1 MKSIGMDV
9 HARQTYFCVL
19 NERGDVVNRGRTDTT
34 EQKLRQVIE
43 RCNGKTQVAIE
54 ASTTAWWVQDIL
66 KKAGA
71 RVEVTN
77 PYKLKLI
84 AESRAKTDKADAQI
98 LAELLRCGGLPTAVY
113 VPSAEIIDLRQK
125 LNLRRQLIKI
135 RTQLICSAKARLRG
149 RGIKVLPQS
158 FHTVS
163 SWAKITKEH
172 EDHRWYMEP
181 LQEVFERVEAGIDQL
196 VDNISDE
203 WDRDPGVQRLRT
215 VCGIG
220 PIVAYTIRAALAD
233 AKRFATSK
241 QVGAYAGIV
250 PTERSS
256 GEATHR
262 GRITHEG
269 RIELRQALVQ
279 AAWGV
284 LRTRRDEAVFLKK
297 FYYKIMYR
305 KGSQIAIVALARKL
319 LTIAYHILRD
329 AREFEGTMIREKKGK
344 GKSFT
349 RAPSVVEFD
358 PEKVAWGSC

>member
-9 HARQTYFCVL
+9 HAKQTYFCVL
-19 NERGDVVNRGRTDTT
+19 NERGDVVDKGRTETT
-34 EQKLRQVIE
+34 EKNLQQVIE
-43 RCNGKTQVAIE
+43 RCKGGVQVAIE

-84 AESRAKTDKADAQI
+84 AESRAKTDKADALV

-113 VPSAEIIDLRQK
+113 VPPAEVIDLRQK
-125 LNLRRQLIKI
+125 INLRRQLIKI
-135 RTQLICSAKARLRG
+135 RTQLICSAKAKLRG
-149 RGIKVLPQS
+149 RGIKMLPQS

-163 SWAKITKEH
+163 SWTKMVKEH

-181 LQEVFERVEAGIDQL
+181 LQEVFRKVENGIEQL
-196 VDNISDE
+196 VEGISNE
-203 WDRDPGVQRLRT
+203 WDKDPGVQRLKT

-241 QVGAYAGIV
+241 QVSAYAGIV
-250 PTERSS
+250 PTERST
-256 GEATHR
+256 GETTHR

-284 LRTRRDEAVFLKK
+284 LRTRKDEAVFLKK
-297 FYYKIMYR
+297 FYYKIMYK

-319 LTIAYHILRD
+319 LTIAYHVLRD
-329 AREFEGTMIREKKGK
+329 ERTFDGTMIGEKKGEE
-344 GKSFT
+344 KSFT
-349 RAPSVVEFD
+349 RAPSVVELD
-358 PEKVAWGSC
+358 PGTVAWGS